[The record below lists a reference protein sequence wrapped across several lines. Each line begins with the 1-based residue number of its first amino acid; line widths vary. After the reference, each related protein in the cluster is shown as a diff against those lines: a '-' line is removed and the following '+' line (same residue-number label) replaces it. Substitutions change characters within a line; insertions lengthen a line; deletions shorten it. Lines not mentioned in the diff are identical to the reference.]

1 MTQAYVSTTESI
13 DDIYG
18 GFEIC
23 NLDALTEDVKAE
35 EDEDLMNAFM
45 AGIGVSFTGFEEFR
59 QWWDSF
65 SWAVSFEKSGRT
77 ILKFNVLTGEESD
90 EEGKGW
96 FWVDMFVED
105 VSTFLDRL
113 EELEVELDIYP
124 VDFIAEYLKD
134 NNGALFME
142 DLDVVALEGETRE
155 EELEN
160 FGRYLVD
167 QGFLPELE
175 AALGSISYI
184 EVDYY
189 SLGNDCI
196 MDYDETKSYAYRLV

>member
-1 MTQAYVSTTESI
+1 MTQATVYTNESI

-45 AGIGVSFTGFEEFR
+45 AGTSVGFTGFEEFR
-59 QWWDSF
+59 QWWESF
-65 SWAVSFEKSGRT
+65 SWGVSFEKSGTT
-77 ILKFNVLTGEESD
+77 ILKFKILTGEESD

-105 VSTFLDRL
+105 VPTFLYRL
-113 EELEVELDIYP
+113 EELEGELDNYP

-155 EELEN
+155 QEFEN
-160 FGRYLVD
+160 FGRYFVD
-167 QGFLPELE
+167 NGFMPELE
-175 AALGSISYI
+175 TALESSPYL

-189 SLGNDCI
+189 SLGRDFLS
-196 MDYDETKSYAYRLV
+196 DYSETESYAYRIA

>member
-1 MTQAYVSTTESI
+1 MTQANVFATESI

-18 GFEIC
+18 GFEIG
-23 NLDALTEDVKAE
+23 NLDALTEDVKAV

-45 AGIGVSFTGFEEFR
+45 AGTSVGFTGFEEFR

-65 SWAVSFEKSGRT
+65 SPDVRFEKSGT
-77 ILKFNVLTGEESD
+77 TTLKFKILTGEDSD

-96 FWVDMFVED
+96 FWIEMFVED

-113 EELEVELDIYP
+113 EELDDYP

-134 NNGALFME
+134 NRDIFME
-142 DLDVVALEGETRE
+142 DLEVVALEGETRE
-155 EELEN
+155 QEFEN

-167 QGFLPELE
+167 HGYMPELE
-175 AALGSISYI
+175 TALESSPYL

-189 SLGNDCI
+189 SLGRDFLND
-196 MDYDETKSYAYRLV
+196 YSETESYAYRLA